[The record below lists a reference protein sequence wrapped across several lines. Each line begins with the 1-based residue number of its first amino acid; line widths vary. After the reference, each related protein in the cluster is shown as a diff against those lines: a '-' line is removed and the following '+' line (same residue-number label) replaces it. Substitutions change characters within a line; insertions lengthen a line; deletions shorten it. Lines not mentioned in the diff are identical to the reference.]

1 MEGWKVFLLLTCI
14 NIMLNFGVVA
24 TGGQPLGDQILTRF
38 FNIDYSTGN
47 VQVNSAT
54 QNSLPTNPNQGV
66 NVFSNITFTD
76 GLGTIWNFLIA
87 LVNIFTAPIGMLSIP
102 GFYSVFALIFV
113 VPLVALN
120 LLAIV
125 SMIRGFPF

>member
-24 TGGQPLGDQILTRF
+24 TGGMPLADQIVTRF

-102 GFYSVFALIFV
+102 GFNAVFALIFV
-113 VPLVALN
+113 VPLVTLN